1 MTQRRGLGQWARTV
15 ARTAVGSTAKSP
27 FVQVTKAKKITA
39 SLDRKVPYELDGGDR
54 KGVKKLK
61 ARVDPGGHHGR
72 RPGAVVSTAARV
84 PETWEL
90 HGRRR
95 PRRRSRGTGR
105 VRLLQS
111 AFTRFRRADGTS
123 HSRSLAFATSLVLVQ
138 GIVVLVG
145 LRGGV
150 RPVGDHAARSS
161 RRSAA
166 RSRDLRATCSP
177 EAVGQA
183 NRVGNQDR
191 FLLLTLGLVGLLI
204 TSTTAMGQMERGLNR
219 IYGIEKDRPTGQ
231 KYALA
236 FVLTL
241 TVGTGLGIAFLLLGF
256 GRSIG
261 RSWGHEA
268 RVAWE
273 ILRWPIGLAL
283 IAVCLAALL
292 SHSANR
298 RQPGRAWLA
307 FGSAVAVVLWA
318 LSTIGLALAFR
329 LASNFGQTYGP
340 ARRHRRAP
348 AVDLPLGVQHLLRRV
363 GGGRARGDQ
372 GGRRRAARSTA
383 RGFRSACPC
392 LAAGLSRSSTFF
404 GGYGIARRAT

>member
-1 MTQRRGLGQWARTV
+1 M
-15 ARTAVGSTAKSP
+15 
-27 FVQVTKAKKITA
+27 
-39 SLDRKVPYELDGGDR
+39 
-54 KGVKKLK
+54 
-61 ARVDPGGHHGR
+61 
-72 RPGAVVSTAARV
+72 STAARV

-90 HGRRR
+90 TGDDAQGDA
-95 PRRRSRGTGR
+95 RSTGR

-111 AFTRFRRADGTS
+111 AFTRFRVADGTS

-150 RPVGDHAARSS
+150 RPVGGSAHDRRDDPQRRAR
-161 RRSAA
+161 A
-166 RSRDLRATCSP
+166 LRATCSP
-177 EAVGQA
+177 RAVGQA

-191 FLLLTLGLVGLLI
+191 FLRLTLGLVGHLI

-241 TVGTGLGIAFLLLGF
+241 TVGTGLGIAFSRCSRF

-292 SHSANR
+292 SRLGQPASAR
-298 RQPGRAWLA
+298 PRLARIRLRGRGRAVGPVDDRA
-307 FGSAVAVVLWA
+307 RARV
-318 LSTIGLALAFR
+318 
-329 LASNFGQTYGP
+329 P
-340 ARRHRRAP
+340 ARARTSARPTVQLAGIVALQLWTVLSSFSIFYGVSVAAELEAIRAGAGEP
-348 AVDLPLGVQHLLRRV
+348 HAARPEASAP
-363 GGGRARGDQ
+363 RARASLQ
-372 GGRRRAARSTA
+372 G
-383 RGFRSACPC
+383 
-392 LAAGLSRSSTFF
+392 
-404 GGYGIARRAT
+404 

>member
-1 MTQRRGLGQWARTV
+1 
-15 ARTAVGSTAKSP
+15 
-27 FVQVTKAKKITA
+27 
-39 SLDRKVPYELDGGDR
+39 
-54 KGVKKLK
+54 
-61 ARVDPGGHHGR
+61 
-72 RPGAVVSTAARV
+72 VSTAARV
-84 PETWEL
+84 PETWGYKGDDPKETL
-90 HGRRR
+90 A
-95 PRRRSRGTGR
+95 STGR
-105 VRLLQS
+105 IRLLQS

-145 LRGGV
+145 F
-150 RPVGDHAARSS
+150 AAAFGQSGITATIVETI
-161 RRSAA
+161 RSAVPGPA
-166 RSRDLRATCSP
+166 SDVLA
-177 EAVGQA
+177 EAVRQA
-183 NRVGNQDR
+183 NRVGNQNR
-191 FLLLTLGLVGLLI
+191 FLLLTVGLIGLLI

-292 SHSANR
+292 SYSANR

-307 FGSAVAVVLWA
+307 FGSGVAVVLWA
-318 LSTIGLALAFR
+318 VSTIGLALAFR
-329 LASNFGQTYGP
+329 FASNFGQTYGP
-340 ARRHRRAP
+340 LAGIVALQLWTFLSSFSIFYGVSVAAELEAIRAGAGETHAARPEASAP
-348 AVDLPLGVQHLLRRV
+348 
-363 GGGRARGDQ
+363 RARASLQ
-372 GGRRRAARSTA
+372 G
-383 RGFRSACPC
+383 
-392 LAAGLSRSSTFF
+392 
-404 GGYGIARRAT
+404 